1 MRSWLQKAF
10 TRKILVEGRRGKT
23 RTKLEVPSPRLI
35 LGVEFSIIALVALTV
50 LEVTYI
56 IFIHA
61 FSSEI
66 FAAISLVIGTIL
78 GAFFGTK
85 A

>member
-1 MRSWLQKAF
+1 MGFKLRKALTKVVF
-10 TRKILVEGRRGKT
+10 EQDRRGRVK
-23 RTKLEVPSPRLI
+23 RVEVPPSQRLV
-35 LGVEFSIIALVALTV
+35 LGIQFAIIALLCLTG
-50 LEVTYI
+50 LEVA
-56 IFIHA
+56 HMVVVKA

-78 GAFFGTK
+78 GAFFGQK

>member
-1 MRSWLQKAF
+1 MRDWLEKAL
-10 TRKILVEGRRGKT
+10 TRKIVVEDRRGKSRT
-23 RTKLEVPSPRLI
+23 RLEPPSPRLI
-35 LGVEFSIIALVALTV
+35 LGVEFAIIALVSLSSLEALHMV
-50 LEVTYI
+50 VVKS
-56 IFIHA
+56 

>member
-1 MRSWLQKAF
+1 MQQVEIQPSQR
-10 TRKILVEGRRGKT
+10 LV
-23 RTKLEVPSPRLI
+23 
-35 LGVEFSIIALVALTV
+35 LGIQFAIVALLCLTG
-50 LEVTYI
+50 LEIVYMVVVK
-56 IFIHA
+56 A

-78 GAFFGTK
+78 GAVFGQK

>member
-1 MRSWLQKAF
+1 MRDWLQKAF
-10 TRKILVEGRRGKT
+10 TRKIVVEDRRGKT
-23 RTKLEVPSPRLI
+23 RTRLEPPSTRLI
-35 LGVEFSIIALVALTV
+35 LGVEFAIISLVSLSS
-50 LEVTYI
+50 LEA
-56 IFIHA
+56 IHMVVVKT

>member
-1 MRSWLQKAF
+1 MRDWLRKAF
-10 TRKILVEGRRGKT
+10 TRKIVVEDRRGEI
-23 RTKLEVPSPRLI
+23 RTKLEPPSPRLI
-35 LGVEFSIIALVALTV
+35 LGVQFAIIALISLTALET
-50 LEVTYI
+50 
-56 IFIHA
+56 IHMVVVKS

>member
-1 MRSWLQKAF
+1 MRNWLQKAF
-10 TRKILVEGRRGKT
+10 TRKIVVEGRRGKT
-23 RTKLEVPSPRLI
+23 RSKLEAPSARLI
-35 LGVEFSIIALVALTV
+35 LGVEFAIIALVSLTAL
-50 LEVTYI
+50 EA
-56 IFIHA
+56 IHMLVVKA

>member
-1 MRSWLQKAF
+1 MRNWLQKAF
-10 TRKILVEGRRGKT
+10 TRRIIVEGKRGKA
-23 RTKLEVPSPRLI
+23 RTKLEPPSPRLI
-35 LGVEFSIIALVALTV
+35 LGVEFAIIALVSLST
-50 LEVTYI
+50 LEA
-56 IFIHA
+56 IHMVVVKS

-66 FAAISLVIGTIL
+66 FAAISLIIGTIL